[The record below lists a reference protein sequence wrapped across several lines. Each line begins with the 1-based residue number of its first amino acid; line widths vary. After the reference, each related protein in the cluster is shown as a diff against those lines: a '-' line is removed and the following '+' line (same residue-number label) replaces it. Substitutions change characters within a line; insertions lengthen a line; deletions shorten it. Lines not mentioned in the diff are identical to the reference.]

1 MPQKEKKWITL
12 KEASKVSGYAPD
24 YIGELIRK
32 GKIEGKQI
40 YFNVAWVT
48 TEEAILEYKERQKK
62 REEKNL
68 TKNEKFLDFLNEI
81 KQKFLLQLEVL
92 KLFFKTFKIILPLFI
107 VLIILLSLF
116 FFYIFS
122 LSFEKKEKI
131 LPTQE
136 SLEEN
141 FKILK
146 F

>member
-68 TKNEKFLDFLNEI
+68 TKKEKFLDFLNEI
-81 KQKFLLQLEVL
+81 KQKFLLQFQVL

-141 FKILK
+141 FEILK